1 MHVVIVGGGAC
12 GCFCAV
18 NLKRRLPDAD
28 ITVVEKS
35 TRPMAKLAVTGG
47 GRCNLTNSFRD
58 VKSVGQVYPRGEKL
72 MKRGLKV
79 FSQEDTMRWFEAEGV
94 RLTVQDDQ
102 CVFPVSQDAMEIVNT
117 LLHLMRRLGVVLRT
131 STGVERIEHTDMGQ
145 FRLTVSSGEEIT
157 ADRVVITVGGKPKY
171 TGYDFLSPLGI
182 GFVPPVPS
190 LFTFNVDD
198 ERLHSLSGTVVN
210 PATARLVSTKCS
222 AFGPVLITHWGLS
235 GPAVL
240 KLSSHAA
247 NILADKD
254 YHAEVGINWFG
265 TASFAD
271 MLDILKKT
279 QRENPHKQIANAK
292 PLDNPHL
299 TPITQNFWTYMV
311 ERAGL
316 PPQKPWAEV
325 GPRQLNRLASVLT
338 DDIYRITGKGQFKDE
353 FVTCGGISLSELD
366 INTLEC
372 KKHPGLFFGGEIVNV
387 DAVTGGFNLQ
397 AAWTMGHIIANNV

>member
-79 FSQEDTMRWFEAEGV
+79 FSQEDTVRWFEAEGV

-117 LLHLMRRLGVVLRT
+117 LSHLMRRLGVVLRT
-131 STGVERIEHTDMGQ
+131 STGVELIEHTDTGQ
-145 FRLTVSSGEEIT
+145 FRLKVSSGEEII
-157 ADRVVITVGGKPKY
+157 ADRVIVTAGGKPKSA
-171 TGYDFLSPLGI
+171 GYGFLSPLGI
-182 GFVPPVPS
+182 EVVQPVPS

-198 ERLHSLSGTVVN
+198 ERLHSLSGTVLN
-210 PATARLVSTKCS
+210 PVTTRLIPTKYS
-222 AFGPVLITHWGLS
+222 AFGPILITHWGLS
-235 GPAVL
+235 GPAIL
-240 KLSSHAA
+240 KLSSHGA
-247 NILADKD
+247 NALADTD
-254 YHAEVGINWFG
+254 YNAEVGINWFG

-271 MLDILKKT
+271 VLDILKTT
-279 QRENPHKQIANAK
+279 QTENLHKQIANAK
-292 PLDNPHL
+292 PLDSLHL

-325 GPRQLNRLASVLT
+325 GSKQLNRLASVLT
-338 DDIYRITGKGQFKDE
+338 NDIYRITGKGQFKDE

-366 INTLEC
+366 TNTLEC

>member
-79 FSQEDTMRWFEAEGV
+79 FSQEDTVRWFEAEGV

-117 LLHLMRRLGVVLRT
+117 LSHLMRRLGVVLRT
-131 STGVERIEHTDMGQ
+131 STGVELIEHTDTGQ
-145 FRLTVSSGEEIT
+145 FRLKVSSGEEII
-157 ADRVVITVGGKPKY
+157 ADRVIVTAGGKPKSA
-171 TGYDFLSPLGI
+171 GYGFLSPLGI
-182 GFVPPVPS
+182 EVVQPVPS

-210 PATARLVSTKCS
+210 PVTTRLIPTKYS
-222 AFGPVLITHWGLS
+222 AFGPILITHWGLS
-235 GPAVL
+235 GPAIL
-240 KLSSHAA
+240 KLSSHGA
-247 NILADKD
+247 NALADTD
-254 YHAEVGINWFG
+254 YNAEVGINWFG

-271 MLDILKKT
+271 VLDILKTT
-279 QRENPHKQIANAK
+279 QTENLHKQIANAK
-292 PLDNPHL
+292 PLDSLHL

-325 GPRQLNRLASVLT
+325 GSKQLNRLASVLT
-338 DDIYRITGKGQFKDE
+338 NDIYRITGKGQFKDE

-366 INTLEC
+366 TNTLEC